1 MNEIEKIDYIH
12 NVIKETLWAIEN
24 DIANAPIEMLEN
36 SLKLL
41 EDLREPY
48 FVAIKEKINK
58 GQF

>member
-24 DIANAPIEMLEN
+24 DISNAPIGMLEN
-36 SLKLL
+36 SL
-41 EDLREPY
+41 DLT
-48 FVAIKEKINK
+48 AIKEKINS

>member
-24 DIANAPIEMLEN
+24 DISNAPIEMLEN
-36 SLKLL
+36 SLELL
-41 EDLREPY
+41 EDLRAPY
-48 FVAIKEKINK
+48 LTAIKEKINS

>member
-24 DIANAPIEMLEN
+24 DISNAPIGMLEN
-36 SLKLL
+36 SLELL
-41 EDLREPY
+41 EDLRAPY
-48 FVAIKEKINK
+48 LTAIKEKINS

>member
-24 DIANAPIEMLEN
+24 DIANAPIGMLEN

-48 FVAIKEKINK
+48 FVAIKERINK

>member
-48 FVAIKEKINK
+48 FVAIKERINK